1 MEIASHQ
8 YPSFSDLHGMI
19 PSNVKPSKHDFLL
32 DTRLGKFGN
41 LIQGY
46 FSPKCGYGVELC
58 SLPRNS
64 TKPCS
69 SFQSKTCPFTGT
81 AIEFNNVTKAWK
93 MTEVGN

>member
-1 MEIASHQ
+1 
-8 YPSFSDLHGMI
+8 MI

-69 SFQSKTCPFTGT
+69 VFKAKPALLLELLLNST
-81 AIEFNNVTKAWK
+81 TKAWK